1 MIKIIC
7 DCKSDCTGIAV
18 LASIVIGIITAI
30 LTFTAAIT
38 IAPVFYWVPF
48 GIAVLFLA
56 LTYFVTTFA
65 RSSDTQGCLCR
76 ALSTLLTGILG
87 TILTS
92 LILLGVGFAA
102 TSVLGAIITGALGF
116 FFSLILTTVAC
127 ISTCSTDCR
136 DSLI

>member
-18 LASIVIGIITAI
+18 LASIIIGIITAI
-30 LTFTAAIT
+30 LTFTATIT
-38 IAPVFYWVPF
+38 IAPVFYWVTF

-56 LTYFVTTFA
+56 LTYLVSA
-65 RSSDTQGCLCR
+65 LGRSSDTQGCTCANLPI
-76 ALSTLLTGILG
+76 LLTGILG
-87 TILTS
+87 TVLTS

-116 FFSLILTTVAC
+116 FLSLILTTVAC
-127 ISTCSTDCR
+127 ISTCSSDCR
-136 DSLI
+136 DCLM